1 MKEKDNNSS
10 FKNEDQDIEPEEHY
24 PVKII
29 KTNRAECHHM
39 KDDDDFNL
47 FDYMEEDFF
56 SSEKAIKLRRE
67 ENIVNEKERNKI
79 FTNFM
84 PAVRCLKRMTDAI
97 EEENNKNKSNNSNPE
112 KKVNNGILYE
122 FFYSDKFSIDLLIIY
137 LHKENNITIIDTL
150 IELMY
155 QKYINQSLFYLPQLC
170 MFFNYKEYYSSV
182 KSYLLD
188 RCVDQIKFSLQVTW
202 LLNSFTEDD
211 SPLIK
216 GDTYEWLLQK
226 IEETL
231 VNGVRN
237 TIKLITQN
245 KQLDSSNLTND
256 NNMSGF
262 GNNYQREKSMNNSDM
277 LPFLEK
283 QSRLL
288 YFNVCIEFY
297 SQLKSMCEDLKNY
310 PKENDQRKNKLME
323 YVTKFNEGFAQQ
335 RLDNEEYLL
344 NYPSFFGIILPF
356 NDSSS
361 NEDLDSN
368 LIVRIIHDQC
378 FCFSTKARVPTKICA
393 ECITVKELKNSEI
406 FQKLNNKSKT
416 FKKHSKLFKSFTI
429 LEDDEKEDDNTD
441 RLNINNIINNNNNY
455 INKNYFQ
462 NNVFQRRKSQKKKTT
477 QYSKLLYNK
486 TLTKTNFELNAPNR
500 MNNIDESKEEDE
512 KGKELRNFLYNINKE
527 ANEENENKIDDKKD
541 VNDISTNSN
550 ADNTTKKEETPTSNK
565 VYDDFEILPDITEDL
580 KNVFGKPMN
589 IIQKEIQQNS
599 PFKNFKS
606 YKLINFIAKADDDL
620 RQELLAMQLIKFFD
634 KIFREEKLPLNLH
647 PYEILI
653 TSSSSGLLE
662 FLQNT
667 CSIDGI
673 KKKMATSSKNLCLFY
688 KKFFK
693 ENFEEAQINFTRSL
707 AGYSLVCYYLQIKDR
722 HNGNILIDMYGNIIH
737 IDFGFILGIAP
748 GGISF
753 EKAPFKLT
761 KEYVEIMGGK
771 DSLYFQMYKDLMVK
785 GMITCK
791 KYVDNFISIAE
802 IMSKGSK
809 MPCFDNKNIGDIF
822 VKFRERFY
830 PEKNDEDFI
839 RIVDDMVDWSYD
851 NFRTNQY
858 DNYQKLTNGILP

>member
-1 MKEKDNNSS
+1 MKEKDNNYK
-10 FKNEDQDIEPEEHY
+10 FKDENQDIEPEEHY
-24 PVKII
+24 PVKVI

-97 EEENNKNKSNNSNPE
+97 EEENNKNKSNNSSLV

-122 FFYSDKFSIDLLIIY
+122 FFYSDKFNIDLLIIY

-170 MFFNYKEYYSSV
+170 MFFNYKKYYSSV

-202 LLNSFTEDD
+202 LLNSFTEDE

-237 TIKLITQN
+237 TIKLIKQN
-245 KQLDSSNLTND
+245 KQLESNNSTSD
-256 NNMSGF
+256 NNMSNISGF
-262 GNNYQREKSMNNSDM
+262 SNNYQREKSMNNSDM

-297 SQLKSMCEDLKNY
+297 SQLKTMCEDLKNY

-323 YVTKFNEGFAQQ
+323 YVTKFNEDFAQQ

-344 NYPSFFGIILPF
+344 DYPSFFGIILPF

-368 LIVRIIHDQC
+368 LIVRIIPDQC

-406 FQKLNNKSKT
+406 FQKLNNKSST
-416 FKKHSKLFKSFTI
+416 FKRKAKLFKSFTI

-441 RLNINNIINNNNNY
+441 KININNIINNNNY
-455 INKNYFQ
+455 HSTKSYFQ
-462 NNVFQRRKSQKKKTT
+462 NNMFQRRKSQKKKTT
-477 QYSKLLYNK
+477 QYSQLLYTK
-486 TLTKTNFELNAPNR
+486 TLNTTNFDLNTSNR
-500 MNNIDESKEEDE
+500 MDSIDESKEEDE
-512 KGKELRNFLYNINKE
+512 RGKELRNFLYNINKE
-527 ANEENENKIDDKKD
+527 ANEENYNKITDKKD
-541 VNDISTNSN
+541 
-550 ADNTTKKEETPTSNK
+550 DNNINTSIDNMTKKEDTPNK
-565 VYDDFEILPDITEDL
+565 EFDDFEILPDITEEL

-634 KIFREEKLPLNLH
+634 KIFREEKIPLNLH
-647 PYEILI
+647 PYEIVI
-653 TSSSSGLLE
+653 TSSSSGMLE

-693 ENFEEAQINFTRSL
+693 DNFEEAQINFTRSL
-707 AGYSLVCYYLQIKDR
+707 AGYSLICYYLQIKDR

-771 DSLYFQMYKDLMVK
+771 DSLYYQMYKDLMVK

-809 MPCFDNKNIGDIF
+809 MPCFDNKNLEDIF

-839 RIVDDMVDWSYD
+839 RIVDDMIDWSYD

>member
-1 MKEKDNNSS
+1 MKEKDNNYT
-10 FKNEDQDIEPEEHY
+10 FKDENQDIEPEEHY

-47 FDYMEEDFF
+47 FDYMDEDFF
-56 SSEKAIKLRRE
+56 SSEKAIKLRRA

-79 FTNFM
+79 FINFM
-84 PAVRCLKRMTDAI
+84 PAVKCLKRMTDVI
-97 EEENNKNKSNNSNPE
+97 EEENNKNKSNKSLLT
-112 KKVNNGILYE
+112 KKVNNGVLYE
-122 FFYSDKFSIDLLIIY
+122 FFYSDKFNIDLLIIY

-202 LLNSFTEDD
+202 LLNSFTEDE

-216 GDTYEWLLQK
+216 GDIYEWLLQK

-237 TIKLITQN
+237 TIKLIQN
-245 KQLDSSNLTND
+245 NQLESNNSTSD
-256 NNMSGF
+256 KNMSGF
-262 GNNYQREKSMNNSDM
+262 NYQREKSMNNSDM

-323 YVTKFNEGFAQQ
+323 YVTKFNEDFAQQ

-368 LIVRIIHDQC
+368 LIVRIIPDQC

-406 FQKLNNKSKT
+406 FQKLNSKSRT
-416 FKKHSKLFKSFTI
+416 FKRNAKLFKSFTI

-441 RLNINNIINNNNNY
+441 KLNINNIINNNHYQNT
-455 INKNYFQ
+455 KNYFQ
-462 NNVFQRRKSQKKKTT
+462 KNMFQRRKSQKKKTT

-486 TLTKTNFELNAPNR
+486 TLNKTNFELNASNR
-500 MNNIDESKEEDE
+500 IDSIDENKEEE
-512 KGKELRNFLYNINKE
+512 ERGKELRNFLYSINKE
-527 ANEENENKIDDKKD
+527 ANEENGNKITDKK
-541 VNDISTNSN
+541 
-550 ADNTTKKEETPTSNK
+550 
-565 VYDDFEILPDITEDL
+565 
-580 KNVFGKPMN
+580 
-589 IIQKEIQQNS
+589 
-599 PFKNFKS
+599 
-606 YKLINFIAKADDDL
+606 
-620 RQELLAMQLIKFFD
+620 R
-634 KIFREEKLPLNLH
+634 
-647 PYEILI
+647 
-653 TSSSSGLLE
+653 
-662 FLQNT
+662 
-667 CSIDGI
+667 
-673 KKKMATSSKNLCLFY
+673 
-688 KKFFK
+688 
-693 ENFEEAQINFTRSL
+693 
-707 AGYSLVCYYLQIKDR
+707 
-722 HNGNILIDMYGNIIH
+722 
-737 IDFGFILGIAP
+737 
-748 GGISF
+748 
-753 EKAPFKLT
+753 
-761 KEYVEIMGGK
+761 
-771 DSLYFQMYKDLMVK
+771 
-785 GMITCK
+785 
-791 KYVDNFISIAE
+791 
-802 IMSKGSK
+802 
-809 MPCFDNKNIGDIF
+809 
-822 VKFRERFY
+822 
-830 PEKNDEDFI
+830 
-839 RIVDDMVDWSYD
+839 
-851 NFRTNQY
+851 
-858 DNYQKLTNGILP
+858 

>member
-1 MKEKDNNSS
+1 MNEKDKNIK
-10 FKNEDQDIEPEEHY
+10 FKDENQDIEPEEHY
-24 PVKII
+24 PVKVI

-47 FDYMEEDFF
+47 FDYMVEDFF

-97 EEENNKNKSNNSNPE
+97 EEENNKNKSNNSSLV

-122 FFYSDKFSIDLLIIY
+122 FFYSDKFNIDLLIIY

-170 MFFNYKEYYSSV
+170 MFFNYKKYYSSV

-202 LLNSFTEDD
+202 LLNSFTEDE

-237 TIKLITQN
+237 TIKLIKQN
-245 KQLDSSNLTND
+245 KQLESNNSTSD
-256 NNMSGF
+256 NNMSNISGF
-262 GNNYQREKSMNNSDM
+262 SNNYQREKSMNNSDM

-297 SQLKSMCEDLKNY
+297 SQLKTMCEDLKNY

-323 YVTKFNEGFAQQ
+323 YVTKFNEDFAQQ

-344 NYPSFFGIILPF
+344 DYPSFFGIILPF

-368 LIVRIIHDQC
+368 LIVRIIPDQC

-416 FKKHSKLFKSFTI
+416 FKKKAKLFKSFTI

-441 RLNINNIINNNNNY
+441 KININNIINNNNY
-455 INKNYFQ
+455 HSTKSYFQ
-462 NNVFQRRKSQKKKTT
+462 NNMFQRRKSQKKKTT
-477 QYSKLLYNK
+477 QYSQLLYTK
-486 TLTKTNFELNAPNR
+486 TLNTTNFDLNTSNR
-500 MNNIDESKEEDE
+500 MDSIDESKEEDE
-512 KGKELRNFLYNINKE
+512 RGKELRNFLYNINKE
-527 ANEENENKIDDKKD
+527 ANEENYNKITDKKD
-541 VNDISTNSN
+541 
-550 ADNTTKKEETPTSNK
+550 DNNINTSIDNMTKKEDTPNK
-565 VYDDFEILPDITEDL
+565 EFDDFEILPDITEEL

-634 KIFREEKLPLNLH
+634 KIFREEKIPLNLH
-647 PYEILI
+647 PYEIVI
-653 TSSSSGLLE
+653 TSSSSGMLE

-693 ENFEEAQINFTRSL
+693 DNFEEAQINFTRSL
-707 AGYSLVCYYLQIKDR
+707 AGYSLICYYLQIKDR

-771 DSLYFQMYKDLMVK
+771 DSLYYQMYKDLMVK

-809 MPCFDNKNIGDIF
+809 MPCFDNKNLEDIF

-839 RIVDDMVDWSYD
+839 RIVDDMIDWSYD